1 MIFGADIS
9 SVIFDM
15 DGVLWHS
22 SAIHASAYRTVL
34 EGAGLTM
41 PDYARI
47 AGRRTNDVMLELLTA
62 RRSAPEEIKAAAVL
76 TEAKQRLARRLLRE
90 SPPVDVNCTAVLEQ
104 LSRSK
109 RLALASSA
117 SAATIDLFLEVS
129 KTRHLFEAVISGDG
143 LPAAKPHPAIYAAS
157 LQRLGSAPAETAVVE
172 DAPSGVRAALAAHIA
187 LVVGVEGTVSRE
199 SLLEAGALKVIHCL
213 DDLLN

>member
-1 MIFGADIS
+1 MIFGAAIR

-41 PDYARI
+41 PDYACI

-62 RRSAPEEIKAAAVL
+62 QHAAPGETKAAAL

-90 SPPVDVNCTAVLEQ
+90 APPVDASCTAILEQ
-104 LSRSK
+104 LSNSK

-129 KTRHLFEAVISGDG
+129 KTRHLFEAVISGDDV
-143 LPAAKPHPAIYAAS
+143 PAAKPDPAIYAAS
-157 LQRLGSAPAETAVVE
+157 LQRLGSEPAETAVVE
-172 DAPSGVRAALAAHIA
+172 DAPSGVRAALAAHVA
-187 LVVGVEGTVSRE
+187 LVVGVEGTVSRD
-199 SLLEAGALKVIHCL
+199 SLVAAGAPTVIRRL
-213 DDLLN
+213 SDLLN

>member
-1 MIFGADIS
+1 MIFGAAIR

-22 SAIHASAYRTVL
+22 SAIHASAYRAVL

-41 PDYARI
+41 PDYACI

-62 RRSAPEEIKAAAVL
+62 QHATPGETKAAAAL

-90 SPPVDVNCTAVLEQ
+90 TPPVDASCTAVLEQ
-104 LSRSK
+104 LSHSK

-117 SAATIDLFLEVS
+117 SAAT
-129 KTRHLFEAVISGDG
+129 
-143 LPAAKPHPAIYAAS
+143 
-157 LQRLGSAPAETAVVE
+157 
-172 DAPSGVRAALAAHIA
+172 
-187 LVVGVEGTVSRE
+187 
-199 SLLEAGALKVIHCL
+199 
-213 DDLLN
+213 